1 MGYVGT
7 APLSGDYRKL
17 DDISGT
23 FDGDTNVTF
32 NLTVG
37 SVAVTPPKET
47 TLLISVGGILQE
59 PVSAYTISGST
70 ITFTAAPES
79 GADFFGVMLGDTLSI
94 GTPADDTVTGAKI
107 VDNAID
113 SEHYTDGSIDNA
125 HIADDAID
133 SEHYAAG
140 SIDTAHYAAGSVDTT
155 ALGADSV
162 TAAKIGD
169 NVIDSEHYAAASIDN
184 EHLADDAVD
193 SDELAE
199 GAVDT
204 AHIAD
209 NQITLA
215 KMAGGIDGNII
226 SYDANGDPVAIAT
239 GDDGQVLTSAGAD
252 NPPAFEDAAG
262 GIAWQA
268 VTTGST
274 LSATAGNGY
283 PINTTSNA
291 CTVTL
296 PGSASVG
303 DQIIFTDYAR
313 NWDTNA
319 LTINQN
325 SLKYQGYATPNP
337 VYDTGGESIHLVYM
351 DATQGW
357 VPLYDGTVAMETPQ
371 FYDVEY
377 LVVAGGG
384 GGGRQIA
391 GGGGAGGYRTN
402 YGGSAIS
409 FDATGD
415 GGGGTVYTITVG
427 AGGSGSTHISD
438 PDLSSQKG
446 GNSSLS
452 GSDITDITSTGG
464 GGGSNY
470 NSAGATGGSGGG
482 AAIYS
487 QAGGAGNEGG
497 YTPVEGYAG
506 GSSPSTPGGGGGGG
520 GSSAVGANAVA
531 PSGGNGG
538 AGTANSITGASVTY
552 AGGGGGAGRTD
563 GANSGIGGTGGS
575 GGGGDGVND
584 HSAPT
589 AGTDGLGGGGGASGW
604 SGISDSTHGA
614 DGGNGVV
621 ILRMVDA
628 KYSGTTTGSPTVA
641 TDVGG
646 SGETTVTFLVDGTYT
661 A

>member
-17 DDISGT
+17 DDISSG
-23 FDGDTNVTF
+23 F
-32 NLTVG
+32 NGSTTGFTLQVG
-37 SVAVTPPKET
+37 SVNVTPPKET

-59 PVSAYTISGST
+59 PVSAYTVSGST
-70 ITFTAAPES
+70 LTFTAAPAS
-79 GADFFGVMLGDTLSI
+79 GADFFGVLLGDTLSV

-133 SEHYAAG
+133 SEHYADG
-140 SIDTAHYAAGSVDTT
+140 SI
-155 ALGADSV
+155 
-162 TAAKIGD
+162 
-169 NVIDSEHYAAASIDN
+169 
-184 EHLADDAVD
+184 
-193 SDELAE
+193 
-199 GAVDT
+199 DT

-215 KMAGGIDGNII
+215 KMAGGVDGNII

-239 GDDGQVLTSAGAD
+239 GNDGQVLTSAGAD
-252 NPPAFEDAAG
+252 NPPAFENAAG
-262 GIAWQA
+262 GGVAWQA

-283 PINTTSNA
+283 PIDTNSNA

-313 NWDTNA
+313 NWDNNA

-325 SLKYQGYATPNP
+325 SLKYQGYTTPNP
-337 VYDTGGESIHLVYM
+337 VYDTRGESIHLVYM
-351 DATQGW
+351 DATKGW
-357 VPLYDGTVAMETPQ
+357 IPLYDEAVVMETPQ

-384 GGGRQIA
+384 AGGRQI
-391 GGGGAGGYRTN
+391 GGAGGAGGYRTN

-409 FDATGD
+409 FDSIGD

-427 AGGSGSTHISD
+427 AGGSGSTD
-438 PDLSSQKG
+438 TAATDLSSQKG

-464 GGGSNY
+464 GGGSNL
-470 NSAGATGGSGGG
+470 NTDGATGGSGGG
-482 AAIYS
+482 AGIYS
-487 QAGGAGNEGG
+487 SSGGAGNEGG
-497 YTPVEGYAG
+497 YSPVEGYAG
-506 GSSPSTPGGGGGGG
+506 GSSPGSPGGGGGGG
-520 GSSAVGANAVA
+520 GSSAVGADAVA
-531 PSGGNGG
+531 PNGGNGG

-552 AGGGGGAGRTD
+552 AGGGGGSGRTD
-563 GANSGIGGTGGS
+563 GGNSGTGGTGGS
-575 GGGGDGVND
+575 GGGGAGVSD
-584 HSAPT
+584 SSAPT
-589 AGTDGLGGGGGASGW
+589 AGTDGLGGGGGGSGYDG
-604 SGISDSTHGA
+604 SSSNGA

-621 ILRMVDA
+621 ILRMADGD
-628 KYSGTTTGSPTVA
+628 YSGTTTGSPTVT

-646 SGETTVTFLVDGTYT
+646 SGETTIKFLTDGTYT